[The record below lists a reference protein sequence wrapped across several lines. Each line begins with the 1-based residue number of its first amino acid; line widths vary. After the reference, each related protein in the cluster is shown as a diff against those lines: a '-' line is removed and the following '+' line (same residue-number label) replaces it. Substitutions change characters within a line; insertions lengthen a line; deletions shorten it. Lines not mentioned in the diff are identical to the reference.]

1 LEKIDFFA
9 SIKQLDNMS
18 LIAEKKRSR
27 EQEAEGR
34 LGEEAVEV
42 SGYRLPVEAETI
54 DEAKKKLRQ
63 MEEEALAELFRSQTC
78 AWTCPDWSDDES
90 DEGRADWMGKW
101 GNK

>member
-1 LEKIDFFA
+1 
-9 SIKQLDNMS
+9 MS

-27 EQEAEGR
+27 EQAEADEPEGR
-34 LGEEAVEV
+34 LGGRLGEQAELEVAEV

-54 DEAKKKLRQ
+54 EEAKKKLRQ
-63 MEEEALAELFRSQTC
+63 MEEEALAKLFRSQTC
-78 AWTCPDWSDDES
+78 PWRCPDWSDDES